1 MRLLISG
8 SWVRAP
14 RWAKFF
20 CNQVL
25 WHRQQKCNCRDPGSN
40 RGPLDLQ
47 SNALPTELSRL
58 MQIMSNYFSPH
69 AAFKSPCAVRKQTCL
84 PKTDRE
90 WWNFCYIALDKHC
103 FFHAIPRGL
112 TARISG
118 FHPGG
123 PGSTPG
129 VGTILRLRV
138 KTRFLLNLQDKT
150 VVEHKVYESFDSSVG
165 RAVDC
170 SW

>member
-1 MRLLISG
+1 MQTLSWTFRYLWLCLVCHCISLG
-8 SWVRAP
+8 PGVTLMI
-14 RWAKFF
+14 KGFL
-20 CNQVL
+20 NQ
-25 WHRQQKCNCRDPGSN
+25 RQVNG
-40 RGPLDLQ
+40 
-47 SNALPTELSRL
+47 
-58 MQIMSNYFSPH
+58 I
-69 AAFKSPCAVRKQTCL
+69 KSL
-84 PKTDRE
+84 
-90 WWNFCYIALDKHC
+90 IALTMSIFTHRFWLPNHQG
-103 FFHAIPRGL
+103 FFNKNILALWDHGRSNCTNSKSWEKWYQLTNHTNPDTQYLIPHGL